1 MIPLKDE
8 NPTRRRAVVTVVL
21 ILLNVGIYFGVQP
34 DVDSAESGEFTFEW
48 AAIPCELTTGEPL
61 SVEELPTT
69 VDQASCN
76 EVPESREVFPGKN
89 VWFAALVSMFLHGSF
104 MHLAFNMLFLWVFG
118 NNIEDELGKVPFIL
132 FYVIGG
138 LFATAAHVLVQ
149 PSSTVPVVGASGAI
163 AAVMGAYLVW
173 HPNARIK
180 TLIFFF
186 FILFRDI
193 SAKWLLIIWF
203 VLQFQDA
210 FNPNSGVAWG
220 AHVGGFAFGVVV
232 ALALRAMGVV
242 KPRVLPARY

>member
-1 MIPLKDE
+1 VIPLKDE

-34 DVDSAESGEFTFEW
+34 DVDSAEAGEFTFEW

-61 SVEELPTT
+61 SYEELPTAT
-69 VDQASCN
+69 DQTSCN
-76 EVPESREVFPGKN
+76 EVPESREVFPDKN
-89 VWFAALVSMFLHGSF
+89 VWFAALVSMFLHGSI
-104 MHLAFNMLFLWVFG
+104 MHLGFNMLFLWVFG
-118 NNIEDELGKVPFIL
+118 NNIEDELGPVRYIL
-132 FYVIGG
+132 FYVVGG

-149 PSSTVPVVGASGAI
+149 PSSTIPVVGASGAI

-232 ALALRAMGVV
+232 ALALRATGVV
-242 KPRVLPARY
+242 RPRALPARY